1 MNLIPRKFLTLSK
14 KKSTRL
20 LSLRVIN
27 LLKKLSHSPRSISLK
42 RHENHLQNK
51 MHTRSSPNRQTL
63 NHLAEE
69 AGIEGYESMPK
80 TVLFAKLSKEFN
92 FERLMRIEARKQRIQ
107 DSSNKKRKASSL
119 SSSRS
124 SEDEEDDESRE
135 PTDSLNSSS
144 SSPLEPALTSR
155 PAKKAK
161 KMKLN
166 TLDPI
171 MMTPIG
177 KKKTFKFI
185 RPNGSI
191 IQFNVDSLID
201 FMITSGDFTDP
212 ETRLPFSDEQLKEI
226 DSIGK
231 EIGLEKPSVYEA
243 KTNDQFYSD
252 AKFRR
257 DALLGLERCAGE
269 VVADILELVEDGDP
283 DNAQMQLAMQEF
295 PSFVDYYRQI
305 RDADPEYAAKCISHW
320 KTFILGP
327 PNHPNYDEYGLLKVV
342 MRFLKNCEDG
352 RF

>member
-1 MNLIPRKFLTLSK
+1 
-14 KKSTRL
+14 
-20 LSLRVIN
+20 
-27 LLKKLSHSPRSISLK
+27 
-42 RHENHLQNK
+42 
-51 MHTRSSPNRQTL
+51 
-63 NHLAEE
+63 
-69 AGIEGYESMPK
+69 MPK
-80 TVLFAKLSKEFN
+80 TELFSKLSKEFN

-107 DSSNKKRKASSL
+107 DSSNKKRKASL
-119 SSSRS
+119 SSSGS
-124 SEDEEDDESRE
+124 SEDEEDEESRE

-144 SSPLEPALTSR
+144 SSPLDPPLTSR

-201 FMITSGDFTDP
+201 FMITSGDFSDP

-231 EIGLEKPSVYEA
+231 EIGLEKPSVYQA
-243 KTNDQFYSD
+243 KNNDQFYSD

-283 DNAQMQLAMQEF
+283 DNAQMQLAMQGKI
-295 PSFVDYYRQI
+295 YY
-305 RDADPEYAAKCISHW
+305 
-320 KTFILGP
+320 
-327 PNHPNYDEYGLLKVV
+327 LLYF
-342 MRFLKNCEDG
+342 FLF
-352 RF
+352 R